1 MVARTSRARL
11 PLPILLEAL
20 CWAWGAF
27 FLITRL
33 KPLMKWLEG
42 RLKQSATRIYVV
54 HAVFV
59 FFLADAY
66 MIFPGIIGILKTTK
80 MVGSMS
86 AK

>member
-1 MVARTSRARL
+1 
-11 PLPILLEAL
+11 
-20 CWAWGAF
+20 
-27 FLITRL
+27 
-33 KPLMKWLEG
+33 MKWQEG

-80 MVGSMS
+80 RVGSMS

>member
-1 MVARTSRARL
+1 MLGVGSVL
-11 PLPILLEAL
+11 
-20 CWAWGAF
+20 
-27 FLITRL
+27 LITRL
-33 KPLMKWLEG
+33 KPLMKWVEG
-42 RLKQSATRIYVV
+42 RFEQSAARIYVV

-80 MVGSMS
+80 MVVSMS

>member
-1 MVARTSRARL
+1 
-11 PLPILLEAL
+11 
-20 CWAWGAF
+20 
-27 FLITRL
+27 
-33 KPLMKWLEG
+33 MKWQEG

-80 MVGSMS
+80 RVGSMS
-86 AK
+86 AKCEELIGQLRRTFVGLAPSWIRNALAGGLKSSAG